1 MRTFF
6 ALAALMV
13 CAGCTTLKPVAGT
26 PTELREKIDSGQLLK
41 AGDRVL
47 IVTTDDQPHRFAVTT
62 IEAGIIQGR
71 RDSVPIDRGGCATK
85 TARFSRGKT
94 IALVAGLAASAVLG
108 FAVYAATHLS
118 IAAVGY

>member
-47 IVTTDDQPHRFAVTT
+47 IVTTDDKPHRFAVTT

-71 RDSVPIDRGGCATK
+71 RDSVPIDQVAALQKR
-85 TARFSRGKT
+85 RFSRGKT